1 MNKKL
6 HILFLNSWYPSRV
19 LPFNGDFI
27 QRHAEAVSL
36 LHQVTSL
43 HIITDPNCKQ
53 SFEIEKKEIKGVST
67 IIGYIK
73 QTRNPILKGYLFFRI
88 YKNILKDIGQFDVVH
103 LNVLY
108 PFGIFALHLKWFRKK
123 PFIIS
128 EHWTEYQYPLSKK
141 IKKIRRYISKLIT
154 KNAFYVCPVSKH
166 LQNAMRD
173 FGLDGNY
180 YPVPNVVDT
189 NLFIP
194 LSSKPSK
201 FKILHISSMND
212 DQKNISGIIDVI
224 GLLQHKISDFNFTF
238 IGSKSIEYKR
248 KVNELNINQDIIIFI
263 DHISQ
268 KELVNYLQEAT
279 VFVLFSNYE
288 NLPCVI
294 LESFS
299 TGTPVISTNVGGISE
314 YFPQGFGTI
323 IPAKNQEQLLQ
334 GLISFYNQKNQIV
347 SSDEMHKYAVN
358 NFSEEKICDTF
369 TKLYT
374 KVLIEKE

>member
-53 SFEIEKKEIKGVST
+53 SFEIEKKEIKGVNT

-73 QTRNPILKGYLFFRI
+73 PTRNPVIKGYLYLKI
-88 YKNILKDIGQFDVVH
+88 YKNILKEIGQFDVVH

-128 EHWTEYQYPLSKK
+128 EHWTGYQTYSTNTVSLIQK
-141 IKKIRRYISKLIT
+141 IISTIIT
-154 KNAFYVCPVSKH
+154 KNANFVCPVSKN
-166 LQNAMRD
+166 LENSMVLN
-173 FGLDGNY
+173 GLEGNY
-180 YPVPNVVDT
+180 KVIPNVVDT
-189 NLFIP
+189 ETFVPKEIINDRLT
-194 LSSKPSK
+194 
-201 FKILHISSMND
+201 ILHVSSMVNVHKNVEGILNVVSKLKENIPNFQLYLIGNNSNSYNSLITD
-212 DQKNISGIIDVI
+212 LNLNQNVIVIDQIDHSRI
-224 GLLQHKISDFNFTF
+224 AHYMQQSD
-238 IGSKSIEYKR
+238 
-248 KVNELNINQDIIIFI
+248 IFI
-263 DHISQ
+263 
-268 KELVNYLQEAT
+268 
-279 VFVLFSNYE
+279 LFSNYE

-299 TGTPVISTNVGGISE
+299 CGLPVISTNVGGIAE
-314 YFPQGFGTI
+314 YFPDNFGQLILKNDENALFKAITSYHNAD
-323 IPAKNQEQLLQ
+323 AKHSK
-334 GLISFYNQKNQIV
+334 IK
-347 SSDEMHKYAVN
+347 MHKYVKSNFSPSIICN
-358 NFSEEKICDTF
+358 NFTE
-369 TKLYT
+369 LYNKSLT
-374 KVLIEKE
+374 H